1 MKNHFRLFDYIL
13 DIIADDITKENI
25 IEMNK
30 ILKGNSSYENNPR
43 YNIEGFRIV
52 PNEIGLI
59 TI

>member
-1 MKNHFRLFDYIL
+1 MIFDYIL

-30 ILKGNSSYENNPR
+30 ILKRNTSYKDNPR
-43 YNIEGFRIV
+43 YNIGEFKIV